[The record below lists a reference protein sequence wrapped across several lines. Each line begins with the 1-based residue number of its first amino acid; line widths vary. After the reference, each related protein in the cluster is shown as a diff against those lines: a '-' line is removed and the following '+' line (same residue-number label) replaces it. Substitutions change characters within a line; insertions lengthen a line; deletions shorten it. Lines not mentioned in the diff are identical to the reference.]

1 MFHLLSGGKMY
12 YIIVY
17 DVGVEKVAKV
27 HRFLKRYLNWIQNS
41 VFEGELGEADYMI
54 VKRRIKEILDLETDS
69 VLIFRFYEKNCEKE
83 VIGRERNSTDT
94 II

>member
-1 MFHLLSGGKMY
+1 MY
-12 YIIVY
+12 HIIVY
-17 DVGVEKVAKV
+17 DVGVEKVAKL
-27 HRFLKRYLNWIQNS
+27 HKFLKRYLNWVQNS

-54 VKRRIKEILDLETDS
+54 VKKQMKEILNVEVDS
-69 VLIFRFYEKNCEKE
+69 VLIFRFNKKSCEKE

>member
-1 MFHLLSGGKMY
+1 MY

-17 DVGVEKVAKV
+17 DVNVEKVAKL

-41 VFEGELGEADYMI
+41 VFEGELGEADYLI
-54 VKRRIKEILDLETDS
+54 VKRKVKEIIDPEIDS
-69 VLIFRFYEKNCEKE
+69 VLIFSFHEKNCEKE